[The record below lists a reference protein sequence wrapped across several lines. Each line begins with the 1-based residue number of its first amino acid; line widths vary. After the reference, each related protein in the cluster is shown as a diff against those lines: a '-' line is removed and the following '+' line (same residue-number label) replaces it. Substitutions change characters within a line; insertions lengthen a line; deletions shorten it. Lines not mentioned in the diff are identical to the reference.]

1 MALFSGGSRGAA
13 GGSNGLAAFAAA
25 SGNPFLSAAQ
35 CSAAATEAGGGACLS
50 SAAAGA
56 GGGADKAAAAASA
69 VPVAKV
75 GGSDSSSP
83 DGGGDN
89 DCGESGHRFRFSAGA
104 AMLPHPEKVA
114 KGGEDA
120 FFVSDDGL
128 TLGEWKKKNWTS
140 RFFFPPARGRTSE
153 EEKEKKRKLT
163 FFHKNFPQKKLRKG
177 VADGVGGWGELGI
190 DAGEYARS
198 LMLNCRDA
206 AASATA
212 EARKKRGGA
221 KGDDTKSSPLFV
233 DPKAVLTVGHSR
245 TTAQGSATA
254 CVLSLDPRT
263 GELAAANLGD
273 SGFVVVG
280 GGGGGG
286 GGGSSHGD
294 GKNSGSEVEGR
305 VAFKSPQQQHGFNFP
320 FQLGAAGSASD
331 SPADA
336 EEFLLRT
343 SPGDVVVVGT
353 DGLFDNV
360 FAEEVARL
368 AALSKARGAGP
379 SEAAEAV
386 AAFAR
391 RRAADQQAA
400 TPFAVAAQAMGY
412 NYRGGKMDD
421 ITVVV
426 GFIED
431 SSSSAAAGGKEKGRK
446 KGGGGA
452 GASARL

>member
-1 MALFSGGSRGAA
+1 MRR
-13 GGSNGLAAFAAA
+13 
-25 SGNPFLSAAQ
+25 
-35 CSAAATEAGGGACLS
+35 
-50 SAAAGA
+50 
-56 GGGADKAAAAASA
+56 
-69 VPVAKV
+69 V
-75 GGSDSSSP
+75 GF
-83 DGGGDN
+83 
-89 DCGESGHRFRFSAGA
+89 FRARERTKKEEERRRRKT
-104 AMLPHPEKVA
+104 HPEK
-114 KGGEDA
+114 
-120 FFVSDDGL
+120 L
-128 TLGEWKKKNWTS
+128 LKKNS
-140 RFFFPPARGRTSE
+140 SQ
-153 EEKEKKRKLT
+153 
-163 FFHKNFPQKKLRKG
+163 NFIKG

-206 AASATA
+206 AISATA
-212 EARKKRGGA
+212 EAQKKKKEGA
-221 KGDDTKSSPLFV
+221 KGGDKKSSPRSSLFV

-263 GELAAANLGD
+263 GQLAAANLGD
-273 SGFVVVG
+273 SGFVIVG
-280 GGGGGG
+280 GGGGGS
-286 GGGSSHGD
+286 GSNGN
-294 GKNSGSEVEGR
+294 GNSSEVEGR

-336 EEFLLRT
+336 EEFLLPT

-360 FAEEVARL
+360 FADEVARL
-368 AALSKARGAGP
+368 AALSKARGDGP
-379 SEAAEAV
+379 AEAAEVV

-391 RRAADQQAA
+391 RRAADTEAA

-431 SSSSAAAGGKEKGRK
+431 SRAEKKEKK
-446 KGGGGA
+446 SGGA
-452 GASARL
+452 GTASRL

>member
-1 MALFSGGSRGAA
+1 
-13 GGSNGLAAFAAA
+13 
-25 SGNPFLSAAQ
+25 
-35 CSAAATEAGGGACLS
+35 
-50 SAAAGA
+50 
-56 GGGADKAAAAASA
+56 
-69 VPVAKV
+69 
-75 GGSDSSSP
+75 
-83 DGGGDN
+83 
-89 DCGESGHRFRFSAGA
+89 
-104 AMLPHPEKVA
+104 
-114 KGGEDA
+114 
-120 FFVSDDGL
+120 
-128 TLGEWKKKNWTS
+128 
-140 RFFFPPARGRTSE
+140 
-153 EEKEKKRKLT
+153 
-163 FFHKNFPQKKLRKG
+163 
-177 VADGVGGWGELGI
+177 
-190 DAGEYARS
+190 
-198 LMLNCRDA
+198 MLNCRDA

-212 EARKKRGGA
+212 EAEKRRKREA
-221 KGDDTKSSPLFV
+221 KGSSSSSSDKSSAKKSPPRSSSSSSPSSSLFV

-273 SGFVVVG
+273 SGFVIVG
-280 GGGGGG
+280 GGGGGSNGSGSSG
-286 GGGSSHGD
+286 GGGSS
-294 GKNSGSEVEGR
+294 EVAGR

-336 EEFLLRT
+336 EEFLLPT

-360 FAEEVARL
+360 FADEVARL
-368 AALSKARGAGP
+368 ASLSKARGDGP
-379 SEAAEAV
+379 GEAAEVV

-391 RRAADQQAA
+391 RRAADTEAA

-431 SSSSAAAGGKEKGRK
+431 SSSRAAAAEEEEEKAGRK
-446 KGGGGA
+446 KSGGGSGL
-452 GASARL
+452 ASRL

>member
-1 MALFSGGSRGAA
+1 MK
-13 GGSNGLAAFAAA
+13 
-25 SGNPFLSAAQ
+25 Q
-35 CSAAATEAGGGACLS
+35 
-50 SAAAGA
+50 
-56 GGGADKAAAAASA
+56 
-69 VPVAKV
+69 
-75 GGSDSSSP
+75 
-83 DGGGDN
+83 
-89 DCGESGHRFRFSAGA
+89 
-104 AMLPHPEKVA
+104 
-114 KGGEDA
+114 
-120 FFVSDDGL
+120 
-128 TLGEWKKKNWTS
+128 
-140 RFFFPPARGRTSE
+140 RGRRT
-153 EEKEKKRKLT
+153 KKTHPHTKQNKTPKL
-163 FFHKNFPQKKLRKG
+163 PKG

-212 EARKKRGGA
+212 EAHKKRKKEGA
-221 KGDDTKSSPLFV
+221 MSSSSDKKSPRSSSSSSSLFV

-273 SGFVVVG
+273 SGFVIVG

-286 GGGSSHGD
+286 GGGSSKNGN
-294 GKNSGSEVEGR
+294 GSKNSSEVAGR

-336 EEFLLRT
+336 EEFLLPT
-343 SPGDVVVVGT
+343 NPGDVVVVGT

-360 FAEEVARL
+360 FADEVARL
-368 AALSKARGAGP
+368 ASLSKARGDGP
-379 SEAAEAV
+379 AEAAEVV

-391 RRAADQQAA
+391 RRAADTEAA

-431 SSSSAAAGGKEKGRK
+431 SSS
-446 KGGGGA
+446 
-452 GASARL
+452 ASASASASSQPSPRL

>member
-1 MALFSGGSRGAA
+1 
-13 GGSNGLAAFAAA
+13 
-25 SGNPFLSAAQ
+25 
-35 CSAAATEAGGGACLS
+35 
-50 SAAAGA
+50 
-56 GGGADKAAAAASA
+56 
-69 VPVAKV
+69 
-75 GGSDSSSP
+75 
-83 DGGGDN
+83 
-89 DCGESGHRFRFSAGA
+89 
-104 AMLPHPEKVA
+104 
-114 KGGEDA
+114 
-120 FFVSDDGL
+120 
-128 TLGEWKKKNWTS
+128 
-140 RFFFPPARGRTSE
+140 
-153 EEKEKKRKLT
+153 
-163 FFHKNFPQKKLRKG
+163 
-177 VADGVGGWGELGI
+177 
-190 DAGEYARS
+190 
-198 LMLNCRDA
+198 MLNCRDA

-212 EARKKRGGA
+212 EAEKRRKNSGGGA
-221 KGDDTKSSPLFV
+221 KKGSEDGGDNKSPSLFV
-233 DPKAVLTVGHSR
+233 DPKAVLTVGHAR

-286 GGGSSHGD
+286 SGGNGSAGN
-294 GKNSGSEVEGR
+294 GNGSEVAGR

-360 FAEEVARL
+360 FADEVARL
-368 AALSKARGAGP
+368 ASLSKARGDGP
-379 SEAAEAV
+379 AEAAEVV

-391 RRAADQQAA
+391 RRAADTEAA

-431 SSSSAAAGGKEKGRK
+431 LSSSSSREKQEEAGRK
-446 KGGGGA
+446 KGGGGGGGSGSGGA
-452 GASARL
+452 GVASRL

>member
-1 MALFSGGSRGAA
+1 MK
-13 GGSNGLAAFAAA
+13 
-25 SGNPFLSAAQ
+25 
-35 CSAAATEAGGGACLS
+35 E
-50 SAAAGA
+50 
-56 GGGADKAAAAASA
+56 
-69 VPVAKV
+69 
-75 GGSDSSSP
+75 
-83 DGGGDN
+83 
-89 DCGESGHRFRFSAGA
+89 
-104 AMLPHPEKVA
+104 EKN
-114 KGGEDA
+114 KK
-120 FFVSDDGL
+120 L
-128 TLGEWKKKNWTS
+128 TPTQNKKKLQNS
-140 RFFFPPARGRTSE
+140 
-153 EEKEKKRKLT
+153 
-163 FFHKNFPQKKLRKG
+163 QKKG

-212 EARKKRGGA
+212 EAEKKRKKEA
-221 KGDDTKSSPLFV
+221 KSNSSGDKKSSPRSSSSSSLFV

-273 SGFVVVG
+273 SGFVIVG

-286 GGGSSHGD
+286 GGGSS
-294 GKNSGSEVEGR
+294 KNGGNGSSNSSSSSGGEVAGR

-320 FQLGAAGSASD
+320 YQLGAAGSASD

-336 EEFLLRT
+336 EEFLLPT
-343 SPGDVVVVGT
+343 NPGDVVVVGT

-360 FAEEVARL
+360 FADEVARL
-368 AALSKARGAGP
+368 ASLSKARGDGP
-379 SEAAEAV
+379 AEAAEVV

-391 RRAADQQAA
+391 RRAADTEAA

-431 SSSSAAAGGKEKGRK
+431 SSSSP
-446 KGGGGA
+446 
-452 GASARL
+452 SPRL